1 MNINY
6 SLHKY
11 FLIVMF
17 IVCASAVVIFVKQRA
32 NASDSISV
40 VVPINGVCSGI
51 NETRVTSKPTSGLC
65 STGTASDVMENSD
78 GWAWKCLGINGGGN
92 AYCKVI
98 KYIVPVLTTVP
109 TTTTTTIPA
118 TSTAPA
124 ITSTTTTV
132 DRVTNVVDEIEP
144 KITAP
149 TTSSVSATSLPT
161 TISKTTQT
169 ISVSDDSEKNTE
181 EERQRERQISE
192 TVIKPGITDNTV
204 IAPLEQQQAEEKQ
217 IYFSQEEKEM
227 VRSEIIKPP
236 VIVAAKNL
244 VQKNNPKIAGETNAA
259 LKVEK
264 VVLVQKNN
272 GVKQLEL
279 SGKAQP
285 NEIVTL
291 YIFSKDPIVISIK
304 ADADGLWNYE
314 LDKELADG
322 QHEVYVTVADDEGKI
337 VSKSEPIAFVKTAQA
352 ADMIPFSEFRE
363 DESPVK
369 NSAQQFVLIAI
380 IVMSICLAL
389 ALAAI
394 GFLTRK
400 ESFNEGIN

>member
-1 MNINY
+1 
-6 SLHKY
+6 
-11 FLIVMF
+11 MF
-17 IVCASAVVIFVKQRA
+17 VVCASAVVIFVKQRA

-40 VVPINGVCSGI
+40 AVPINGVCSGI
-51 NETRVTSKPTSGLC
+51 NETKVDSKPTSGLC
-65 STGTASDVMENSD
+65 SVGTASDVIENSD
-78 GWAWKCLGINGGGN
+78 GWAWKCLGINGGGS

-98 KYIVPVLTTVP
+98 KYIAPVATTVSP
-109 TTTTTTIPA
+109 VATTTTAPTVLN
-118 TSTAPA
+118 TAPV
-124 ITSTTTTV
+124 TTTV

-149 TTSSVSATSLPT
+149 TTSSVSTTSLPT

-169 ISVSDDSEKNTE
+169 TSVSDDSEKNTE

-192 TVIKPGITDNTV
+192 TVIKPEITDNVV
-204 IAPLEQQQAEEKQ
+204 IAPPEQQQIDEKQ
-217 IYFSQEEKEM
+217 VVLPQEEKEM
-227 VRSEIIKPP
+227 VRSQIIKPP

-244 VQKNNPKIAGETNAA
+244 VQKNNPKIAGETNAV

-264 VVLVQKNN
+264 VALVEKNN

-279 SGKAQP
+279 SGKSEP
-285 NEIVTL
+285 NAIVTL

-304 ADADGLWNYE
+304 ADVDGLWNYE

-322 QHEVYVTVADDEGKI
+322 QHEVYVAVADDEGKI
-337 VSKSEPIAFVKTAQA
+337 VSKSEPIAFIKTAQA
-352 ADMIPFSEFRE
+352 ADMIPFSEFQE
-363 DESPVK
+363 NESPVK

-380 IVMSICLAL
+380 IVMSVCLAL

>member
-169 ISVSDDSEKNTE
+169 ISV
-181 EERQRERQISE
+181 
-192 TVIKPGITDNTV
+192 
-204 IAPLEQQQAEEKQ
+204 
-217 IYFSQEEKEM
+217 
-227 VRSEIIKPP
+227 
-236 VIVAAKNL
+236 
-244 VQKNNPKIAGETNAA
+244 
-259 LKVEK
+259 
-264 VVLVQKNN
+264 
-272 GVKQLEL
+272 
-279 SGKAQP
+279 
-285 NEIVTL
+285 
-291 YIFSKDPIVISIK
+291 
-304 ADADGLWNYE
+304 
-314 LDKELADG
+314 
-322 QHEVYVTVADDEGKI
+322 
-337 VSKSEPIAFVKTAQA
+337 
-352 ADMIPFSEFRE
+352 
-363 DESPVK
+363 
-369 NSAQQFVLIAI
+369 
-380 IVMSICLAL
+380 
-389 ALAAI
+389 
-394 GFLTRK
+394 
-400 ESFNEGIN
+400 

>member
-17 IVCASAVVIFVKQRA
+17 VVCASAVVIFVKQRA

-40 VVPINGVCSGI
+40 AVPINGVCSGI
-51 NETRVTSKPTSGLC
+51 NETKVTSKPTSGLC
-65 STGTASDVMENSD
+65 SAGTASDVMENSD

-92 AYCKVI
+92 AYCKVV
-98 KYIVPVLTTVP
+98 KYITPVVTTVP
-109 TTTTTTIPA
+109 ATTTTTVPI
-118 TSTAPA
+118 APV
-124 ITSTTTTV
+124 TTTV
-132 DRVTNVVDEIEP
+132 DSVTNVVDEIEP
-144 KITAP
+144 KITVP
-149 TTSSVSATSLPT
+149 TTSPVSTTSLPT

-169 ISVSDDSEKNTE
+169 TSVSNDSEKNTETE
-181 EERQRERQISE
+181 EERQRERQVSE
-192 TVIKPGITDNTV
+192 TVIKPETTNNVAIT
-204 IAPLEQQQAEEKQ
+204 PLEQQQVDEKQ
-217 IYFSQEEKEM
+217 VDFSQEEKEM
-227 VRSEIIKPP
+227 VRSQIIKPP

-244 VQKNNPKIAGETNAA
+244 VQKNNPKIAGETNAT

-264 VVLVQKNN
+264 VALVEKNN

-369 NSAQQFVLIAI
+369 SSAQQFVLIAI